1 MQLVPSFF
9 LEDKQIRRSQGLM
22 SPIRNEKKYTEKEN
36 IMQFEQKIL
45 GAESWGTANCWSAEY
60 TNSYRWQREKWHFHY
75 QALDIYLGISQLAPP
90 VISETITDGQ
100 SPGVWSKMI
109 EVTCLTSEIKKL
121 NNMCFN
127 LFFFFLNSPVLQNM
141 QYDLL
146 CSFTIGKQILQELIL
161 VVLLQTSGIPSLNSG
176 VKAS

>member
-127 LFFFFLNSPVLQNM
+127 LFFFFSELPSTAKYAIWSSVFFHYWEANFTGINIGHAIANFWNS
-141 QYDLL
+141 
-146 CSFTIGKQILQELIL
+146 
-161 VVLLQTSGIPSLNSG
+161 
-176 VKAS
+176 